1 MNGILLN
8 NVQKVLISY
17 SACLLQDKILAETPA
32 AVAAAAASSAM
43 DVDAMNAEVE
53 YEKRGKELVTN
64 LLPNFDVW
72 LRRWFHFTYVHV
84 RFIYDFTFAEMIC
97 MYAVYL
103 YICKRKYDRMCTSA
117 CVNVYTIYMCIYHVA
132 HAHEWRM

>member
-1 MNGILLN
+1 MLEHIKSIQNNSQPDSLVTALGGICSGYERAGKLLYKLALPHLKMNGILLN

-43 DVDAMNAEVE
+43 DVDAMDAAVE

-72 LRRWFHFTYVHV
+72 LRR
-84 RFIYDFTFAEMIC
+84 
-97 MYAVYL
+97 
-103 YICKRKYDRMCTSA
+103 
-117 CVNVYTIYMCIYHVA
+117 
-132 HAHEWRM
+132 